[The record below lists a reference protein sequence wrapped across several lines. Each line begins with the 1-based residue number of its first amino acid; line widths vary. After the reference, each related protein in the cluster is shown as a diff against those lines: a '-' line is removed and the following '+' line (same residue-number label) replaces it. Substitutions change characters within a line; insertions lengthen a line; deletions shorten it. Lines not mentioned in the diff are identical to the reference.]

1 MLDEILLQLSV
12 SSLAGGRPVEIQMM
26 KLLLDGEGEVG
37 LLEAYELSLPC
48 AP

>member
-12 SSLAGGRPVEIQMM
+12 SSLRAGWAVEVQRG

-37 LLEAYELSLPC
+37 WRE
-48 AP
+48 